1 MSSGAALEIVDAAA
15 GNYPAIQKG
24 LKDETVLEKQE
35 PITSSSEELVGPN
48 GEQYP
53 TDEELV
59 TLRKVYGKVNW
70 VSGATSI
77 EMRCLVALIPAL
89 FDR

>member
-15 GNYPAIQKG
+15 GNYPAIEKG
-24 LKDETVLEKQE
+24 LKDETVLEKQG
-35 PITSSSEELVGPN
+35 PIASSSEELVGPN

-53 TDEELV
+53 TPEEFT

-70 VSGATSI
+70 VS
-77 EMRCLVALIPAL
+77 CVVWLI
-89 FDR
+89 RHGSSR